1 MPGCRQILIFTD
13 DPRVLSMG
21 IQRAESVDTRKD
33 NVFRR
38 LRLALLA
45 RQQRV
50 VTIQRRL
57 RKLQALLFCSARH
70 ICKANAFGCG
80 IQL

>member
-1 MPGCRQILIFTD
+1 MPGCRQILIFAD
-13 DPRVLSMG
+13 DPRVIGMSVE
-21 IQRAESVDTRKD
+21 RAEPVDTRKD
-33 NVFRR
+33 DVFRR
-38 LRLALLA
+38 LRLALPA
-45 RQQRV
+45 RQQCV
-50 VTIQRRL
+50 VTIQCGL